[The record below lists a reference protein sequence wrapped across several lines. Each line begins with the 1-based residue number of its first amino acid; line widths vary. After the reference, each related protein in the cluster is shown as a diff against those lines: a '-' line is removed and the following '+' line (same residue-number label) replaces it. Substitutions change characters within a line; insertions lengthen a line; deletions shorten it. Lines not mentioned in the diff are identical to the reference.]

1 MVEMHAD
8 AVLFR
13 SLLQHPQPLRHH
25 FLADAV
31 AGNDRDPVLLF
42 LLLIERFLECFAAP
56 TTAVI

>member
-1 MVEMHAD
+1 MIEMHGN

-13 SLLQHPQPLRHH
+13 RRLQHPQPFRNH

-42 LLLIERFLECFAAP
+42 FVAHREIPYVQVRAG
-56 TTAVI
+56 